1 MNLPPVTKSRF
12 IVMYLTDTFIKPQRP
27 YEVDVLEIN
36 FVNSSWIGGA
46 ITHHQ
51 PIEFMIDLLFN
62 A

>member
-1 MNLPPVTKSRF
+1 MNLPSVTKSRF

-36 FVNSSWIGGA
+36 FVNSAWIGGA

-51 PIEFMIDLLFN
+51 PIQIHD
-62 A
+62 